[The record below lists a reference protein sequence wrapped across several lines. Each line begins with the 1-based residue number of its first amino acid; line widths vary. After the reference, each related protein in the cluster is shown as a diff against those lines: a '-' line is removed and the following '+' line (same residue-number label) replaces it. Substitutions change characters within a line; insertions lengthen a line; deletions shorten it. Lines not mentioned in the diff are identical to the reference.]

1 MVYLKSELNKLSI
14 KYYPSY
20 ANFLLLE
27 FKAEARIIYEELL
40 KRGVIVRPLE
50 EYGMKN
56 HLRVTIGTTEE
67 NKLFVQALKESVL

>member
-1 MVYLKSELNKLSI
+1 M
-14 KYYPSY
+14 
-20 ANFLLLE
+20 E
-27 FKAEARIIYEELL
+27 FNAEARIIYEELL